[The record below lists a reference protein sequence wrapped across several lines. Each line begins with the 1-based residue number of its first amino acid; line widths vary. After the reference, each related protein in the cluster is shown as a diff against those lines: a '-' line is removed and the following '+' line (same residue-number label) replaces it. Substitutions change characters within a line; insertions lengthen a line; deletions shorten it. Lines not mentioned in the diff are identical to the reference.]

1 MYLSFILA
9 TIKIYYVTARISGA
23 TDGQQ
28 TLRVGN
34 IFQPGKSY

>member
-9 TIKIYYVTARISGA
+9 TIKIYCVAARISA

-28 TLRVGN
+28 TLSWN
-34 IFQPGKSY
+34 IFLPG